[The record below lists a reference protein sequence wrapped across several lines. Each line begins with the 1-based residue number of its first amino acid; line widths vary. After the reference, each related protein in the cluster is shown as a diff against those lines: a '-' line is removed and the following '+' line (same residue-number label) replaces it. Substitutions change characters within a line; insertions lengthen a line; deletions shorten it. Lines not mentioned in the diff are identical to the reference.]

1 VVTLG
6 RALPLAAIVA
16 SVAAMPAAAQVGSIR
31 GIVYDRDFDAPL
43 GAATID
49 VVGLRKR
56 VVGND
61 NGNFLIPD
69 VPAGTYTLVFSKD
82 GYARQVR
89 GDVIVREGQLTD
101 VTIRLAGE
109 FEEMEEFVV
118 EELDLAGSEGQLLE
132 LRLQSPQLLET
143 VGVDLINRSGA
154 GDAAAA
160 LLLVPGATIQDGKY
174 AVVRGLPERYVSAQ
188 LDGVR
193 LPTADDEKRAVQLDQ
208 FPSAVLQSI
217 QVSKTFTPDQQGD
230 ASGGAVNIELRDIP
244 EETSFQVKV
253 QTGFNSQAYGKGKGL
268 SFRGGGLDFLG
279 NNDTLDIPYDSIGES
294 FGIPVGTDPTDNP
307 LEYKMSFS
315 GGGKYDL
322 GDGSKIGAFG
332 SFFYEQDYSYFDNGQ
347 ENTLVQMAPGG
358 PLVPLEPEP
367 LPTDLEYTSLYD
379 ITQGT
384 EVVQWGGLGTVG
396 YESEHTK
403 LGAKFLYTQLSESQA
418 VLAIDQRGRE
428 FYFPGWNPNDN
439 TTPGWTPGTP
449 GDPFDPPLPEPLA
462 PWQRNETLT
471 YQQSSTTTF
480 ILNGEHT
487 LSMLGG
493 QDVSQDPT
501 AVWGAPIV
509 DWRLSVSDAQLDQP
523 DQVQFNA
530 AWQPLVPIGDP
541 PIFTTG
547 GWTPL
552 NPPATFSLGNL
563 QYIEKYINE
572 TSTQAALNLKV
583 PFSQWNDREGYLKFG
598 GFYDNVARTFDQN
611 SFILDPSGPLFGQ
624 GYQAG
629 WDEPWSD
636 VFPFEDQPAY
646 AGPPYPDV
654 DYDGS
659 QLITAWYSMVDLP
672 FNDTMN
678 LVTGFRVETTSIATT
693 LYGEPGALI
702 LNPVTGGTLSTSG
715 DTNYNQDNLLPMIGW
730 NWNIR
735 EDLVMRTSFA
745 QTVARQTFRELTP
758 ILQQEYAAGPI
769 FIGNPDLAMSDLNNY
784 DLRLDWTPFEKWL
797 LSGSVFYKQIS
808 DNIEY
813 IGRYGTGFQ
822 YTTPVNFDSATL
834 FGLEG
839 EVRVGMEQIIGEQFK
854 GLAVGANA
862 TYLDSQ
868 TDLPEDLA
876 SQFEAFG
883 SPVGSRPMIQTP
895 EYLLNASVTYE
906 FEEWGTQFGV
916 FWTYKGDT
924 LISGASTNGG
934 GGSPPTAITPDIYQ
948 IPFDTLNVTIQQRI
962 IDGLTLSFAAKNLT
976 NPDIQTVYRID
987 GTDTLQSTY
996 SAGIDFSLGLTY
1008 RIDF

>member
-1 VVTLG
+1 MTLG

-143 VGVDLINRSGA
+143 VGVDIINRSGA
-154 GDAAAA
+154 SDAAAA

-208 FPSAVLQSI
+208 FPSAVIQSI

-268 SFRGGGLDFLG
+268 SYKGGGLDLLG
-279 NNDTLDIPYDSIGES
+279 NNDTLAIPYGLMGES
-294 FGIPVGTDPTDNP
+294 WPLPVGTEPTDNP

-347 ENTLVQMAPGG
+347 ENTLVQLAPGG
-358 PLVPLEPEP
+358 PLAPLEPVP

-396 YESEHTK
+396 YESENTK

-428 FYFPGWNPNDN
+428 YYFPGWNPNDN

-487 LSMLGG
+487 LSFLGTE
-493 QDVSQDPT
+493 DVGQDPT
-501 AVWGAPIV
+501 AIWGAPVV
-509 DWRLSVSDAQLDQP
+509 DWRFSVSDAQLNQP

-563 QYIEKYINE
+563 QHIEKYINE
-572 TSTQAALNLKV
+572 NSTQAALNLKV

-611 SFILDPSGPLFGQ
+611 SFILDPTSPTFGQ

-629 WDEPWSD
+629 WDDPWSA
-636 VFPFEDQPAY
+636 VFPDEDHPVY

-659 QLITAWYSMVDLP
+659 QLITAWYAMVDMP
-672 FNDTMN
+672 INDTMN
-678 LVTGFRVETTSIATT
+678 IVTGFRVETTFIGTT
-693 LYGEPGALI
+693 LYGEPSALI
-702 LNPVTGGTLSTSG
+702 LNPETGGVLSTSG
-715 DTNYNQDNLLPMIGW
+715 DTNYNQDDLLPMIGW
-730 NWNIR
+730 NWNIE
-735 EDLVMRTSFA
+735 EDLILRTSFA

-769 FIGNPDLAMSDLNNY
+769 FIGNPDLGMSGLNNY
-784 DLRLDWTPFEKWL
+784 DVRLDWTPFEKWL
-797 LSGSVFYKQIS
+797 LSGSAFYKDIS

-839 EVRVGMEQIIGEQFK
+839 EVRVGMEQIIGEAWK

-862 TYLDSQ
+862 TYLNSETELPD
-868 TDLPEDLA
+868 DLEQ
-876 SQFEAFG
+876 QFIDFG
-883 SPVGSRPMIQTP
+883 SPQGSRPMIQTP
-895 EYLLNASVTYE
+895 EYLLNANVTYE

-934 GGSPPTAITPDIYQ
+934 GGSTPTAITPDIYQ
-948 IPFDTLNVTIQQRI
+948 IPFETLNISIQQRI

>member
-1 VVTLG
+1 
-6 RALPLAAIVA
+6 
-16 SVAAMPAAAQVGSIR
+16 MPAAAQVGSIR

-143 VGVDLINRSGA
+143 VGVDIINRSGA
-154 GDAAAA
+154 SDAAAA

-208 FPSAVLQSI
+208 FPSAVIQSI

-244 EETSFQVKV
+244 EETTFQAKV

-279 NNDTLDIPYDSIGES
+279 NNDTLDIPYDSIGQS
-294 FGIPVGTDPTDNP
+294 FGIPVGTDPADNS

-347 ENTLVQMAPGG
+347 ENTLVQTAPGG

-367 LPTDLEYTSLYD
+367 LPTDLEFTSLYD
-379 ITQGT
+379 LTQGT

-403 LGAKFLYTQLSESQA
+403 LGAKFLYTQLSESQS

-428 FYFPGWNPNDN
+428 FYFPTYDPNNPLAGYDPA
-439 TTPGWTPGTP
+439 TPGSNGW
-449 GDPFDPPLPEPLA
+449 DVFDPTNPADSAALELA

-487 LSMLGG
+487 LSFLGG

-509 DWRLSVSDAQLDQP
+509 DWRLSVSDAQFDQP
-523 DQVQFNA
+523 DQVQFNT
-530 AWQPLVPIGDP
+530 
-541 PIFTTG
+541 F
-547 GWTPL
+547 WTPEQL
-552 NPPATFSLGNL
+552 GGFIPATWNPLSPPATFSLGNL

-572 TSTQAALNLKV
+572 TSTQAGLNLKV
-583 PFSQWNDREGYLKFG
+583 PFTQWNDREGYLKFG

-611 SFILDPSGPLFGQ
+611 SFILDSSSPLNPGEYE
-624 GYQAG
+624 GG
-629 WDEPWSD
+629 WDDPWSD
-636 VFPFEDQPAY
+636 VYPFEDHPAV

-702 LNPVTGGTLSTSG
+702 LNPETGGVLSTSG
-715 DTNYNQDNLLPMIGW
+715 DTNYNQDDLLPMIGW
-730 NWNIR
+730 NWNIE
-735 EDLVMRTSFA
+735 EDLILRTSFA

-769 FIGNPDLAMSDLNNY
+769 FIGNPDLGMSGLNNY
-784 DLRLDWTPFEKWL
+784 DVRLDWTPFEKWL
-797 LSGSVFYKQIS
+797 LSGSAFYKDIS

-839 EVRVGMEQIIGEQFK
+839 EVRVGMEQIIGEAWK

-862 TYLDSQ
+862 TYLNSETELPD
-868 TDLPEDLA
+868 DLEQ
-876 SQFEAFG
+876 QFIDFG
-883 SPVGSRPMIQTP
+883 SPQGSRPMIQTP
-895 EYLLNASVTYE
+895 EYLLNANVTYE

-934 GGSPPTAITPDIYQ
+934 GGSTPTAITPDIYQ
-948 IPFDTLNVTIQQRI
+948 IPFETLNISIQQRI